1 MVTHDRN
8 PRTQEAEAEG
18 LSLMPFI
25 FEECAIFVSVKWAY
39 SLKKYLN
46 INQFKLLIKIVGVTH
61 IYNGY
66 WVLNNF

>member
-25 FEECAIFVSVKWAY
+25 FEECALVCCLCVCLCEGIGSPVA
-39 SLKKYLN
+39 
-46 INQFKLLIKIVGVTH
+46 GVTEGWSCH
-61 IYNGY
+61 VGAEN
-66 WVLNNF
+66 